1 MTTEKHKKAQQI
13 WYLKNREREREKR
26 RKYYDENVKG
36 TKRKNN
42 PEAAKR
48 ASEKFRAIHNTE
60 RFCKCCKK
68 TKSVELFEPRKHY
81 CIKCAPKSKAESDK
95 RYRKNL
101 KIKEVKAI
109 KLAEKQK
116 RRLGIDLEKQK
127 LRQKEWYE
135 KRKKEKPVR
144 IPKVKVERE
153 RKLSDIKMTDTRVY
167 PRVRD
172 VRKGWEE
179 TMAKLRA
186 KFEIQ
191 TA

>member
-1 MTTEKHKKAQQI
+1 MNETRKEQIAKAQKT

-26 RKYYDENVKG
+26 KKYYEDKVKG
-36 TKRKNN
+36 TPRKNN

-48 ASEKFRAIHNTE
+48 ARDKFRAIHNTE

-81 CIKCAPKSKAESDK
+81 CIKCAPKKGADSDK

-101 KIKEVKAI
+101 KIKEIKAI
-109 KLAEKQK
+109 KLAEKLAK
-116 RRLGIDLEKQK
+116 VKV
-127 LRQKEWYE
+127 
-135 KRKKEKPVR
+135 KPIR

-153 RKLSDIKMTDTRVY
+153 RKICDIKMTDTRVY
-167 PRVRD
+167 PKYRD
-172 VRKGWEE
+172 VRKGWDD

-186 KFEIQ
+186 KFETQ
-191 TA
+191 TV